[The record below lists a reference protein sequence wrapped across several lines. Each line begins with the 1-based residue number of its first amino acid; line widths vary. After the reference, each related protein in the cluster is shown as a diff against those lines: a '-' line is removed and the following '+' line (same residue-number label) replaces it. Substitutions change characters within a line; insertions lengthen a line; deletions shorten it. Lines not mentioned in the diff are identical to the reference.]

1 MDKDKKKLTRQEVV
15 VRTLIMMA
23 LVAVVSWFV
32 PRNETFRYEYE
43 VGKPWRYGRLSA
55 PYDFAVYRSDSIVR
69 HMEDSLRRRLT
80 PRFVCD
86 PEVGRQRLGD
96 AGQIGAS
103 IPAAAYRHLTELLT
117 DFYGRGVMTTTDMEA
132 LRRGGHA
139 QVMVRTDNESIA
151 VAADSLLTDKA
162 AFERLLTDTAFSAL
176 HSRLNLRSFVQP
188 NLSADTATMNR
199 EYAVLRQNLSAASG
213 VVLAESRIIDKGEI
227 VTPELYDVL
236 NSYRR
241 EQAKRQALTGD
252 HTLMAV
258 GTLVLVL
265 LIMVGVLLFLRIYRP
280 WIHLSQSET
289 LMAVGLM
296 AVMVILTSLATRYIS
311 SVAGVWLV
319 PIGLVTVALSTFQD
333 SRTAFFCHVVMTIL
347 CALIAPQPFEYV
359 IIQTLVGM
367 AIIFVLN
374 DGLTE
379 RSQLMHVCLVA
390 LVTYV
395 FSYLIFTL
403 AQQGSLKNIAWVTLT
418 MMLINSLLLLM
429 SYLVVYALEK
439 TFGFMSGVTLVEL
452 CNLSNKLLTR
462 LSQQAP
468 GTFQHSLQVGNLTAA
483 AAKEIGANPQLVRT
497 GALYHDIGKLWNPVY
512 YTENQQGANPHDQ
525 LPLEESVAIIRRHVT
540 EGVRMAQK
548 ANLPDDIVQFI
559 RTHHGRSL
567 IKYFYTTW
575 CNAHPG
581 EEPDTE
587 LFSYAGPDPET
598 REQALL
604 MMGDS
609 VEAAS
614 KSLKEYNEESLT
626 RLVDGIV
633 DGMVAAGRFH
643 NADITLRDIQKVKQ
657 SFVRTLLTLN
667 HSRIA
672 YPELKK
678 ESNNP

>member
-1 MDKDKKKLTRQEVV
+1 MMEDKKKLTRQEVA
-15 VRTLIMMA
+15 VRTLFVVA
-23 LVAVVSWFV
+23 LVALVSWFV
-32 PRNETFRYEYE
+32 PRNEAFRYEYE

-55 PYDFAVYRSDSIVR
+55 PYDFAVYRSDSTVR

-80 PRFVCD
+80 PRFVLD

-96 AGQIGAS
+96 AATIGGS
-103 IPAAAYRHLTELLT
+103 IPEAAYRHLTELLA
-117 DFYGRGVMTTTDMEA
+117 DFYGRGVMQVTDIEDV
-132 LRRGGHA
+132 RRSGHA
-139 QVMVRTDNESIA
+139 QVMVRTDNESHA
-151 VAADSLLTDKA
+151 VAADSLLTDKM

-176 HSRLNLRSFVQP
+176 HSRLNLRSFVQA
-188 NLSADTATMNR
+188 NLSVDTTAMNR
-199 EYAVLRQNLSAASG
+199 EYAVLRQELTAASG
-213 VVLAESRIIDKGEI
+213 IVLAESRIIDRGEI
-227 VTPELYDVL
+227 VTPQLYDVL

-241 EQAKRQALTGD
+241 EQEKRQSLTGD
-252 HTLMAV
+252 YTLMAV
-258 GTLVLVL
+258 GTVILVL
-265 LIMVGVLLFLRIYRP
+265 LILGGVLLFLRIYRP
-280 WIHLSQSET
+280 WIHLRQSET
-289 LMAVGLM
+289 LMAVGL
-296 AVMVILTSLATRYIS
+296 VSLMVILTSLASRI

-367 AIIFVLN
+367 AVIFILS

-395 FSYLIFTL
+395 VAYLAFTL
-403 AQQGSLKNIAWVTLT
+403 GQQGSLENISWLTLA
-418 MMLINSLLLLM
+418 MMLINSLLLLT

-439 TFGFMSGVTLVEL
+439 MFGFMSGVTLVEL

-525 LPLEESVAIIRRHVT
+525 LPLEESVAIIKRHVT
-540 EGVRMAQK
+540 EGVRMAERAQ
-548 ANLPDDIVQFI
+548 LPDEIVQFI

-567 IKYFYTTW
+567 IRYFYNTW

-587 LFSYAGPDPET
+587 LFTYAGPDPET

-604 MMGDS
+604 MMADS

-643 NADITLRDIQKVKQ
+643 NADITLRDIQTVKQ
-657 SFVRTLLTLN
+657 SFVRTLITVN

-678 ESNNP
+678 